1 MAKRFNIPFKSLG
14 NVSCRIEI
22 WDKDYSGPIVELS
35 EQNANAPGLPAADPV
50 YIEEDSNEDLLQPLR
65 SKTGYINL
73 VEMTTDGL
81 SMLRPLTCTQLTVYL
96 YYDSELVFFGYIQA
110 QSFGDELM
118 QAPREMKIPICSPL
132 ALMSGQTFLADAG
145 IGDRPIGEYMDECLA
160 GRYQSVIFPKDVY
173 TEGVG
178 ISTAFQLKVSDKIV
192 SPYNDD
198 YDFGIPVYG
207 VTPSCYA
214 PVHHD
219 EFLTGVCHLF
229 GLVCHEYGRSL
240 IFTKYGYEG
249 DYIRMTVG
257 DLSTGDYSVIGS
269 DIGGTVVNVSSEF
282 SFGGVLNTEGIV
294 LPISKVEENYGK
306 FIDNVEM
313 DLSRSVYVGN
323 LSLQQFDFNGVL
335 LSKQTQEL
343 MSSVYSAEMSPVS
356 SNYVRILG
364 DRSMNQLLEIV
375 YQIPAG
381 SSLDQ
386 EILTYTFTSVPMN
399 ITGGHIQSTFS
410 GDVLR
415 MQVYSG
421 GKYYNTDHEWQ
432 STPAFIPLVF
442 DSDGNCTT
450 YDIASNGHS
459 ITIKLFPNTNL
470 VNGLIKEFTL
480 KTFADERNRY
490 RISDRNTRTFD
501 CDAYNLDENES
512 TETTTIDMM
521 FHQFSGND
529 GYVTGGSIIR
539 PSYKHVMTPQPR
551 LRLEV
556 KVTSDVDMEL
566 LYLYKLQAYG
576 LSVYSRLLATEFHP
590 WDDQYTL
597 YIQGSLDS
605 YVPPAPVLPYDAE
618 VEYLEST
625 GTQYIDTGYKNWTT
639 SVYIYSEVAFT
650 STSGRQLEG
659 AVNSFY
665 VGCNAGR
672 VEAMYTSYFGTIQ
685 ADTKIILE
693 KSIVKS
699 GNNVTFTI
707 KKDGYAGYTRTQA
720 YTGNEITKNIAF
732 FNLIDNTSLGMKC
745 KKYANKLI
753 IDGVLVRDYIPVR
766 VGTTG
771 YMYDKVSSTL
781 FGNAGT
787 GSFTLGPDK
796 NNE

>member
-22 WDKDYSGPIVELS
+22 WDKDYSGSVVELS
-35 EQNANAPGLPAADPV
+35 AQNENAPGLPAADPV

-73 VEMTTDGL
+73 VEMTTGGL

-110 QSFGDELM
+110 QSFGDEIM

-132 ALMSGQTFLADAG
+132 ALMSGQTFQADAG

-198 YDFGIPVYG
+198 YDFGIPVYN

-214 PVHHD
+214 PIHHD

-229 GLVCHEYGRSL
+229 GLVCHEYGRAL

-257 DLSTGDYSVIGS
+257 DLSTGDYSVVGS
-269 DIGGTVVNVSSEF
+269 DIGGTVVNVPSEF
-282 SFGGVLNTEGIV
+282 TFGGVVNTEGIV

-323 LSLQQFDFNGVL
+323 LSLQQFDFDGVL

-432 STPAFIPLVF
+432 STPAFIPMVF

-490 RISDRNTRTFD
+490 RISDRNTRTYG
-501 CDAYNLDENES
+501 CDNYNLTENDS
-512 TETTTIDMM
+512 TEVRSIGMM

-529 GYVTGGSIIR
+529 GYVTGGSIIG

-556 KVTSDVDMEL
+556 KVASDVDMEL

-576 LSVYSRLLATEFHP
+576 LSVYSRLVATEFHP

-605 YVPPAPVLPYDAE
+605 
-618 VEYLEST
+618 
-625 GTQYIDTGYKNWTT
+625 
-639 SVYIYSEVAFT
+639 
-650 STSGRQLEG
+650 
-659 AVNSFY
+659 
-665 VGCNAGR
+665 
-672 VEAMYTSYFGTIQ
+672 
-685 ADTKIILE
+685 
-693 KSIVKS
+693 
-699 GNNVTFTI
+699 
-707 KKDGYAGYTRTQA
+707 
-720 YTGNEITKNIAF
+720 
-732 FNLIDNTSLGMKC
+732 
-745 KKYANKLI
+745 
-753 IDGVLVRDYIPVR
+753 
-766 VGTTG
+766 
-771 YMYDKVSSTL
+771 
-781 FGNAGT
+781 
-787 GSFTLGPDK
+787 
-796 NNE
+796 